1 MSTFAFTQS
10 VASCASLKSVRGK
23 SAPKARRG
31 AMQVRAA
38 NLMDTCRSSGLTQFA
53 DAVEKAGLA
62 GEINGG
68 SFTVFAPSNDAMS
81 AFTNPDGTH
90 STADIL
96 KYHCIKGK
104 IASKHSK
111 FYLRRGD
118 FFTNSFEDDMPPPR
132 VYPALSASRDHS
144 VLTNLSSTQTH
155 PVTNYPLIM
164 TLEGTKIAI
173 DTKTTP
179 GKIEVGAPEQGTQG
193 LAGRVD
199 GGFVTQTDI
208 DADNGVIHVID
219 GVASPKVPLIGQNG
233 GYVAGTEPGSGEGR
247 TGLDTKVS
255 SGGGG
260 GGW

>member
-1 MSTFAFTQS
+1 
-10 VASCASLKSVRGK
+10 
-23 SAPKARRG
+23 
-31 AMQVRAA
+31 
-38 NLMDTCRSSGLTQFA
+38 
-53 DAVEKAGLA
+53 
-62 GEINGG
+62 
-68 SFTVFAPSNDAMS
+68 
-81 AFTNPDGTH
+81 
-90 STADIL
+90 
-96 KYHCIKGK
+96 
-104 IASKHSK
+104 
-111 FYLRRGD
+111 
-118 FFTNSFEDDMPPPR
+118 
-132 VYPALSASRDHS
+132 
-144 VLTNLSSTQTH
+144 
-155 PVTNYPLIM
+155 M

-255 SGGGG
+255 SRGGGG